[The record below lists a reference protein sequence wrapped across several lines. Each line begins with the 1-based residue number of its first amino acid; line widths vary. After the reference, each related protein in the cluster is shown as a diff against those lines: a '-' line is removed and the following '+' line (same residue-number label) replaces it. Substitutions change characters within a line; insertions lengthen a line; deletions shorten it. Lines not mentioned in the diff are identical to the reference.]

1 MLNLILWISA
11 RISANSFLNVFQKI
25 LTQNGEFASIINF
38 FTYLGLTI
46 LSFLFCQNIILSP
59 KIILLTLLMGFLG
72 CLGNLFI
79 IKSLK

>member
-25 LTQNGEFASIINF
+25 LTQNSEFASIINF

-46 LSFLFCQNIILSP
+46 LSFLFCQNII
-59 KIILLTLLMGFLG
+59 F
-72 CLGNLFI
+72 
-79 IKSLK
+79 